1 MNGSVLALSFAA
13 AVVVLGFGIIMPFL
27 PVYAQILGASTGLEI
42 GLLSSAFLLTR
53 TFLATFTGSASDR
66 YGRKKIIII
75 GLLIYTVVSILFGLS
90 QSWFELLLYRAVQGV
105 ASAMVWTP
113 ATALVADLT
122 PPGSRGTAMGLYNSI
137 SMGGW
142 VIGPALGGG
151 IQWYARNVMMMPLT
165 ESFRIPFYFSSL
177 TSLIAILLV
186 AFFVRMPADYK
197 PYKRPLTKIS
207 LRGVDKRFKST
218 IYAMFFLLF
227 AYGFAT
233 SFIEPLLVYFVQH
246 EYGLSA
252 DEVTSS
258 MAIIF
263 SVSGVLMLAI
273 QIYAGR
279 LADRFSKK
287 KIIAIPTGLAQVFTM
302 LMPFSG
308 SVTNIGIV
316 MTVRSAFYGMSSP
329 AYTALQQDLLPR
341 NIRGALTGVFDT
353 FFGIGGFIGPI
364 IGFMMYDGISHSSP
378 FIVSGLLGIAT
389 VIMILL
395 FAHEPTK
402 EEAQDL
408 AEPV

>member
-53 TFLATFTGSASDR
+53 TFLATFAGSASDK
-66 YGRKKIIII
+66 YGRKRIIIV
-75 GLLIYTVVSILFGLS
+75 GLFIYTIVSILFGLS

-151 IQWYARNVMMMPLT
+151 IQWYARNVMMMSQT
-165 ESFRIPFYFSSL
+165 ESFRVPFYFSSL

-186 AFFVRMPADYK
+186 AFLVRMPADYK
-197 PYKRPLTKIS
+197 PSKRSLTKIS
-207 LRGVDKRFKST
+207 LKGVDKKFRRT
-218 IYAMFFLLF
+218 IYAIFFYVLAF
-227 AYGFAT
+227 GFAT

-246 EYGLSA
+246 EYSLSP

-263 SVSGVLMLAI
+263 SVSGLLMLAL
-273 QIYAGR
+273 QLYAGR
-279 LADRFSKK
+279 LADRYSKK
-287 KIIAIPTGLAQVFTM
+287 KLIAIPTGLAQVLTII
-302 LMPFSG
+302 MPFSG
-308 SVTNIGIV
+308 NVTNIGIV
-316 MTVRSAFYGMSSP
+316 MSARTATYGLTSP
-329 AYTALQQDLLPR
+329 AYTALQQDLLPK
-341 NIRGALTGVFDT
+341 NVRGALTGLFDT
-353 FFGIGGFIGPI
+353 FFGIGSFVGPI
-364 IGFMMYDGISHSSP
+364 VGFMMYDGISHSAP
-378 FIVSGLLGIAT
+378 FIASGLLGLAT
-389 VIMILL
+389 VITIVL
-395 FAHEPTK
+395 FVHVPTK
-402 EEAQDL
+402 EEAERL

>member
-1 MNGSVLALSFAA
+1 LNGSVLALSFAA

-66 YGRKKIIII
+66 YGRKKIII
-75 GLLIYTVVSILFGLS
+75 GLLIYTIVSILFGLS

-186 AFFVRMPADYK
+186 AFLVRMPADYK
-197 PYKRPLTKIS
+197 PSKRPLTKIS

-287 KIIAIPTGLAQVFTM
+287 KIIAIPTGLA
-302 LMPFSG
+302 
-308 SVTNIGIV
+308 
-316 MTVRSAFYGMSSP
+316 
-329 AYTALQQDLLPR
+329 
-341 NIRGALTGVFDT
+341 
-353 FFGIGGFIGPI
+353 
-364 IGFMMYDGISHSSP
+364 
-378 FIVSGLLGIAT
+378 
-389 VIMILL
+389 
-395 FAHEPTK
+395 
-402 EEAQDL
+402 
-408 AEPV
+408 

>member
-1 MNGSVLALSFAA
+1 MIRSVLALSFAA

-66 YGRKKIIII
+66 FGRKKIIII
-75 GLLIYTVVSILFGLS
+75 GLLLYTVVSILFGLS
-90 QSWFELLLYRAVQGV
+90 QSWFELLLYRGVQGV

-142 VIGPALGGG
+142 VIGPAIGGG

-186 AFFVRMPADYK
+186 AFLVKMPADYK
-197 PYKRPLTKIS
+197 PFKRPLTKIS
-207 LRGVDKRFKST
+207 LKGVDKRFKST
-218 IYAMFFLLF
+218 IYAMFLLLF
-227 AYGFAT
+227 SYGFAT

-258 MAIIF
+258 MAVIF
-263 SVSGVLMLAI
+263 SVSGILMLAI

-287 KIIAIPTGLAQVFTM
+287 KIIAIPTGLAQVLTM

-316 MTVRSAFYGMSSP
+316 MTARSATYGITSP
-329 AYTALQQDLLPR
+329 AYVALQQDLLPS

-353 FFGIGGFIGPI
+353 FFGIGSFIGPI
-364 IGFMMYDGISHSSP
+364 LGFMMYDGISHSSP
-378 FIVSGLLGIAT
+378 FIASGLLGLAT
-389 VIMILL
+389 VLMIML
-395 FAHEPTK
+395 FAREPSK

>member
-1 MNGSVLALSFAA
+1 LIGSVLALSFAA

-53 TFLATFTGSASDR
+53 TFLATFAGSASDK
-66 YGRKKIIII
+66 YGRKRIIIV
-75 GLLIYTVVSILFGLS
+75 GLFIYTIVSILFGLS

-151 IQWYARNVMMMPLT
+151 IQWYARNVMMMSQT
-165 ESFRIPFYFSSL
+165 ESFRVPFYFSSL

-186 AFFVRMPADYK
+186 AFLVRMPADYK
-197 PYKRPLTKIS
+197 PSKRSLTKIS
-207 LRGVDKRFKST
+207 LKGVDKKFRRT
-218 IYAMFFLLF
+218 IYAIFFYVLAF
-227 AYGFAT
+227 GFAT

-246 EYGLSA
+246 EYSLSP

-263 SVSGVLMLAI
+263 SVSGLLMLAL
-273 QIYAGR
+273 QLYAGR
-279 LADRFSKK
+279 LADRYSKK
-287 KIIAIPTGLAQVFTM
+287 KLIAIPTGLAQVLTII
-302 LMPFSG
+302 MPFSG
-308 SVTNIGIV
+308 NVTNIGIV
-316 MTVRSAFYGMSSP
+316 MSARTATYGLTSP
-329 AYTALQQDLLPR
+329 AYTALQQDLLPK
-341 NIRGALTGVFDT
+341 NVRGALTGLFDT
-353 FFGIGGFIGPI
+353 FFGIGSFVGPI
-364 IGFMMYDGISHSSP
+364 VGFMMYDGISHSAP
-378 FIVSGLLGIAT
+378 FIASGLLGLAT
-389 VIMILL
+389 VITIVL
-395 FAHEPTK
+395 FVHVPTK
-402 EEAQDL
+402 EEAERL

>member
-1 MNGSVLALSFAA
+1 MIGSVLALSFAA

-53 TFLATFTGSASDR
+53 TFLATFAGSASDK
-66 YGRKKIIII
+66 YGRKRIIIV
-75 GLLIYTVVSILFGLS
+75 GLFIYTIVSILFGLS

-151 IQWYARNVMMMPLT
+151 IQWYARNVMMMSQT
-165 ESFRIPFYFSSL
+165 ESFRVPFYFSSL

-186 AFFVRMPADYK
+186 AFLVRMPADYK
-197 PYKRPLTKIS
+197 PSKRSLTKIS
-207 LRGVDKRFKST
+207 LKGVDKKFRRT
-218 IYAMFFLLF
+218 IYAIFFYVLAF
-227 AYGFAT
+227 GFAT

-246 EYGLSA
+246 EYSLSP

-263 SVSGVLMLAI
+263 SVSGLLMLAL
-273 QIYAGR
+273 QLYAGR
-279 LADRFSKK
+279 LADRYSKK
-287 KIIAIPTGLAQVFTM
+287 KLIAIPTGLAQVLTII
-302 LMPFSG
+302 MPFSG
-308 SVTNIGIV
+308 NVTNIGIV
-316 MTVRSAFYGMSSP
+316 MSARTATYGLTSP
-329 AYTALQQDLLPR
+329 AYTALQQDLLPK
-341 NIRGALTGVFDT
+341 NVRGALTGLFDT
-353 FFGIGGFIGPI
+353 FFGIGSFVGPI
-364 IGFMMYDGISHSSP
+364 VGFMMYDGISHSAP
-378 FIVSGLLGIAT
+378 FIASGLLGLAT
-389 VIMILL
+389 VITIVL
-395 FAHEPTK
+395 FVHVPTK
-402 EEAQDL
+402 EEAERL